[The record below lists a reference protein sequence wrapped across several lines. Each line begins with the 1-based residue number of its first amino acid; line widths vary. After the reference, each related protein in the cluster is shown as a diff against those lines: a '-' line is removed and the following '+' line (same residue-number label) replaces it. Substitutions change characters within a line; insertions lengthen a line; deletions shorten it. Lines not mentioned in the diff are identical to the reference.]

1 MTSIGMWAG
10 FKTKRVEPMQYTELL
25 AQANPTPVVQ
35 SGKFGWFEVLA
46 IIGGVITTAGTVIVS
61 VIQARANSRLAVV
74 EVELKFAMAE
84 VVSLKQENKELKE
97 KVILMT
103 DSLSKKDL
111 EMLKRDQRISDLET
125 QNKGQADLMDR
136 QNEKILKLQQSE
148 AAALHAEEA
157 ALHAEEALR
166 IEVDQLKS
174 KSS

>member
-1 MTSIGMWAG
+1 M
-10 FKTKRVEPMQYTELL
+10 
-25 AQANPTPVVQ
+25 
-35 SGKFGWFEVLA
+35 
-46 IIGGVITTAGTVIVS
+46 
-61 VIQARANSRLAVV
+61 AVV

-84 VVSLKQENKELKE
+84 VASLKQENKELKE

-148 AAALHAEEA
+148 AAAAAAVTAAEDRCRVEA
-157 ALHAEEALR
+157 AARWDALHGQGFECRSCITHVTSQSAAGGR
-166 IEVDQLKS
+166 
-174 KSS
+174 